1 MYPDVLLC
9 IDSQW
14 MGSADGRS
22 IPVVKPATE
31 RLRTE
36 IGPLLLE
43 KKRQI
48 ELAAYPQLKA
58 RRA

>member
-1 MYPDVLLC
+1 M
-9 IDSQW
+9 
-14 MGSADGRS
+14 DGRS

-48 ELAAYPQLKA
+48 ELAAYPQLEA

>member
-1 MYPDVLLC
+1 VYPDVLLC

-22 IPVVKPATE
+22 I
-31 RLRTE
+31 
-36 IGPLLLE
+36 GPLLLE

-48 ELAAYPQLKA
+48 ELAAYPQLEA